1 MIIMNA
7 LHFTT
12 RYLYVYLC
20 IMYIFLL
27 FEVFEYTS
35 KWCNDCCAYGKDFF
49 FLTVPKKIRGVY
61 CTRQTALRIHM
72 SKNRANLVMF
82 GHLLSKRRF
91 CKRFFP
97 TFYPRFFFFT
107 VIKRY
112 LFTAMFTCVHYY
124 INNMYIGT
132 RHNTYVTPRARR
144 MGSCPSVG
152 VILTRESTIITII

>member
-12 RYLYVYLC
+12 RYLCVP
-20 IMYIFLL
+20 MYNVHFLL

-35 KWCNDCCAYGKDFF
+35 KWCNECCAYGKDFF

-61 CTRQTALRIHM
+61 CTRQTALRIHT
-72 SKNRANLVMF
+72 SKNRASLVMF

-91 CKRFFP
+91 CKRFFSNVLP
-97 TFYPRFFFFT
+97 EVFFT